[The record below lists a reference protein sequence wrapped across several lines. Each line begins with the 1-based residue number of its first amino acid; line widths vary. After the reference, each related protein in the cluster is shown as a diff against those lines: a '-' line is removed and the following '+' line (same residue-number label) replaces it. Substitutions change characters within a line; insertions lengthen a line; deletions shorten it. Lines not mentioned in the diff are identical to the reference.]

1 MPTSLKQEYLDKGN
15 VPALYNL
22 MKSNHSTS
30 TDERPLVY
38 GLQTIYSA
46 SFITLLFSISLVAVM
61 VLTDGLAAPLLLLW
75 LAGWCIVRFLSLD
88 GRERFCD
95 NGTSSIICP
104 DEWDIPQIENTNFRN
119 LFRKIHFNPIVHW
132 LVEPAP
138 PTKRSLTFNNLLL
151 ILHVGLS
158 EFTSSLL
165 VIKDTLKL

>member
-88 GRERFCD
+88 GRERCCD
-95 NGTSSIICP
+95 NGTIICP
-104 DEWDIPQIENTNFRN
+104 EVWDVPQIENTNFRN
-119 LFRKIHFNPIVHW
+119 LEKFISIRQCIGLMNPR
-132 LVEPAP
+132 P
-138 PTKRSLTFNNLLL
+138 
-151 ILHVGLS
+151 
-158 EFTSSLL
+158 
-165 VIKDTLKL
+165 